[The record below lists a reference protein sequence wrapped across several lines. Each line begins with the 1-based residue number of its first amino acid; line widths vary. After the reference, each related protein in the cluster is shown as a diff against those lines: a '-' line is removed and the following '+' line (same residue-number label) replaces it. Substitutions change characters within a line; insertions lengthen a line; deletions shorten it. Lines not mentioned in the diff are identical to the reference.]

1 MPSGAKSTSEL
12 GDRDGNGEV
21 EVAAARSGERSG
33 EEARGS
39 CSEGC
44 ECVEQSGGR
53 RRKSLA
59 VDSIVCAASL

>member
-1 MPSGAKSTSEL
+1 MPSGAKPASEL

-21 EVAAARSGERSG
+21 EVAAARSG